1 MKRKSFVAL
10 ACVLIFVFGM
20 YPAPGESDPPR
31 ILRPVDRTVLSS
43 GLVEIAVVVP
53 SGEEL
58 PSIVVD
64 GQKLK
69 LSSALLSAKGEGS
82 ASPPSG
88 DCAFLPPALVI
99 VRSFSPGLHKLSAG
113 PASVQFFVRDEK
125 GKEIPPSGWSH
136 YVAHP
141 PAGSG
146 GVTCVGCHEL
156 SEKHRFVNMNDAF
169 FLEKPLGCFDCHE
182 RSEFN
187 LTHNHRYEAL
197 AFCQMCH
204 DPHGATGE
212 HLLKLPKKKACT
224 LCHE

>member
-10 ACVLIFVFGM
+10 ACILILTFGT
-20 YPAPGESDPPR
+20 YPAPGENDPPR
-31 ILRPVDRTVLSS
+31 ILRPVDHTVLPS
-43 GLVEIAVVVP
+43 GLVEIAVIVP
-53 SGEEL
+53 SGGEL
-58 PSIVVD
+58 PSIIVD
-64 GQKLK
+64 GQRLK
-69 LSSALLSAKGEGS
+69 VWSAPSSGKEGGS

-88 DCAFLPPALVI
+88 DCVFLPPALVI
-99 VRSFSPGLHKLSAG
+99 VRSFSPGLHKVSAG
-113 PASVQFFVRDEK
+113 ETSVEFFVQDEK
-125 GKEIPPSGWSH
+125 GKKSPPSGWSC

-156 SEKHRFVNMNDAF
+156 SKKQRFVNMNGAF
-169 FLEKPLGCFDCHE
+169 SLEKPLGCFDCHE
-182 RSEFN
+182 RLEFN

-212 HLLKLPKKKACT
+212 HLLRIPKKKACT
-224 LCHE
+224 LCHD